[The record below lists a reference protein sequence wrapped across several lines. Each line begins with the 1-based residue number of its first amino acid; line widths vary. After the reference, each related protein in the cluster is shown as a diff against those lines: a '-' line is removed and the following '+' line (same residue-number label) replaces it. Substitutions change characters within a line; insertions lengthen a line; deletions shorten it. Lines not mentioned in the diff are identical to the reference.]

1 MVGGGGGPTAP
12 PPPLL
17 AATRCRRA
25 QEKYNRAASCQVAN
39 TSIRRRSSAAERLNP
54 DPALLTSDGPN
65 GVGYPLITG
74 RSQDRSLPSAKR
86 IASSVV
92 MWTDNGRVIT
102 GVAQGQRAGLITPR
116 SLDRNQSPVQYTKRS
131 SNLFFHKPER
141 KAFCRQGSYFISGLP
156 TGSGRVDCE
165 ITAKALPADLD
176 TACWECSD

>member
-1 MVGGGGGPTAP
+1 MGAWELPASGSAFRYWFAGWGGGGGGGPTAP

-25 QEKYNRAASCQVAN
+25 QEKSNRAASCQVAN

-54 DPALLTSDGPN
+54 DPAFLTSDGPN

-74 RSQDRSLPSAKR
+74 RSQDRNLPSAKR

-92 MWTDNGRVIT
+92 MRTDNGCVIT

-116 SLDRNQSPVQYTKRS
+116 SLDRNESPVDEAVPLVLFHQFQKEKPPS
-131 SNLFFHKPER
+131 GSNARFF
-141 KAFCRQGSYFISGLP
+141 
-156 TGSGRVDCE
+156 
-165 ITAKALPADLD
+165 
-176 TACWECSD
+176 

>member
-1 MVGGGGGPTAP
+1 MAGSQWEPGSCLPLGVLFDTGSRGGVGGGGGGPTAP

-25 QEKYNRAASCQVAN
+25 QEKSNCAASCQVAN

-54 DPALLTSDGPN
+54 DPAFLTSDGPN

-74 RSQDRSLPSAKR
+74 RSQDRNLPSAKR

-131 SNLFFHKPER
+131 NLFFHN
-141 KAFCRQGSYFISGLP
+141 
-156 TGSGRVDCE
+156 T
-165 ITAKALPADLD
+165 
-176 TACWECSD
+176 